1 MTAETAFPGV
11 IQRMRAGDQD
21 AAALI
26 FGRHLS
32 RLVAMARTR
41 VVASARGKEDPEDVV
56 QSVYRSFLQADRT
69 SPFDLEDWDGLWAIM
84 AVIMVRKCLD
94 RREYWGAARRDPRR
108 ETVPGLMDNGV
119 PRLERDP
126 RSPTPLEI
134 VAFQE
139 ALDQLAS
146 LFRPEQAE
154 IVRAILQGYDGP
166 TIAGRCGCSERTVA
180 RVAKRIRHLLEEMGN
195 RGEDDLNEPA

>member
-41 VVASARGKEDPEDVV
+41 NVASARGKEDPEDVV

-69 SPFDLEDWDGLWAIM
+69 SPFNLEDWDGLWAIM

-94 RREYWGAARRDPRR
+94 RREYWGAARRDLRR
-108 ETVPGLMDNGV
+108 ESVPGLLDNGV
-119 PRLERDP
+119 PVREADP

-139 ALDQLAS
+139 TLEQLGT
-146 LFRPEQAE
+146 LFRPEQGE
-154 IVRAILQGYDGP
+154 IVRAILEGYDP
-166 TIAGRCGCSERTVA
+166 ATIAGRCGCSERTVA
-180 RVAKRIRHLLEEMGN
+180 RVAKRIKHLLEEMGD
-195 RGEDDLNEPA
+195 RGENGLNDPD